1 LEITIMTFSP
11 NHFQY
16 GIAQSIGDT
25 VVAYSLTAARWAVLS
40 YDAVTSDRAMAAY
53 RKGWGIARATML
65 FCLGLVILTCRA
77 VQQWVD
83 AEVADKLPKDHIP
96 AAGQMVAAV
105 TATVAPPI
113 AVARVEATGPVAVS
127 LPPIRVLKQ
136 MAKGKVKGYY
146 NMKQAELWEALG
158 RPTWPAIE

>member
-1 LEITIMTFSP
+1 MTFSP

-40 YDAVTSDRAMAAY
+40 YDAATSDRAMAAY
-53 RKGWGIARATML
+53 SKGWMIARATML
-65 FCLGLVILTCRA
+65 FCLGLGILTRRA
-77 VQQWVD
+77 VQCWVD

-96 AAGQMVAAV
+96 DAGQMVAANP
-105 TATVAPPI
+105 ATVATPI
-113 AVARVEATGPVAVS
+113 AVTRVEATGPVAVS
-127 LPPIRVLKQ
+127 LPPIRELKK

-146 NMKQAELWEALG
+146 NMKQVELWETLG
-158 RPTWPAIE
+158 RPACPAIE